1 MGAMGTQSTLLCIHR
16 DPGKLLH
23 LEENGYRLL
32 TATNGSEGLRLLMSR
47 TVDAVVIEY
56 HLGLLDGATVASEIK
71 QVRPQV
77 PIVMVCDNLE
87 LPDDALKSVD
97 AFVIRS
103 DGHPCGHHTFRAE
116 RGVGQ
121 SARWCCLRSGNEEF
135 FQPFG
140 PGPATQNNHLA
151 RQMILTG
158 NWGRAYEKPAKQSS
172 RRSQCLGIKAALK
185 KLVCGVVVGV
195 CASTLPT
202 RGTRLG

>member
-1 MGAMGTQSTLLCIHR
+1 MGTQSTLLCIHR

-56 HLGLLDGATVASEIK
+56 HMGLLD
-71 QVRPQV
+71 
-77 PIVMVCDNLE
+77 
-87 LPDDALKSVD
+87 
-97 AFVIRS
+97 
-103 DGHPCGHHTFRAE
+103 
-116 RGVGQ
+116 
-121 SARWCCLRSGNEEF
+121 
-135 FQPFG
+135 
-140 PGPATQNNHLA
+140 
-151 RQMILTG
+151 
-158 NWGRAYEKPAKQSS
+158 
-172 RRSQCLGIKAALK
+172 LGIKAALR

>member
-1 MGAMGTQSTLLCIHR
+1 MGAMGTQSTLLFIHR

-103 DGHPCGHHTFRAE
+103 DGHHFLVAIIHFVLSVEWDNQRDGAACAAATRSFFN
-116 RGVGQ
+116 
-121 SARWCCLRSGNEEF
+121 RSGLGR
-135 FQPFG
+135 PRK
-140 PGPATQNNHLA
+140 TTTSHA
-151 RQMILTG
+151 R
-158 NWGRAYEKPAKQSS
+158 
-172 RRSQCLGIKAALK
+172 
-185 KLVCGVVVGV
+185 
-195 CASTLPT
+195 
-202 RGTRLG
+202 

>member
-1 MGAMGTQSTLLCIHR
+1 MDGRNGNSEHITLLCIHR

-87 LPDDALKSVD
+87 LPDDALKSVA

-103 DGHPCGHHTFRAE
+103 DGHQFLVAII
-116 RGVGQ
+116 
-121 SARWCCLRSGNEEF
+121 
-135 FQPFG
+135 
-140 PGPATQNNHLA
+140 HL
-151 RQMILTG
+151 
-158 NWGRAYEKPAKQSS
+158 
-172 RRSQCLGIKAALK
+172 
-185 KLVCGVVVGV
+185 
-195 CASTLPT
+195 
-202 RGTRLG
+202 

>member
-56 HLGLLDGATVASEIK
+56 HL
-71 QVRPQV
+71 RPQV

-103 DGHPCGHHTFRAE
+103 DGHHFLVAIIHFVLSVEWDKQRDGAACAAATRSFFN
-116 RGVGQ
+116 
-121 SARWCCLRSGNEEF
+121 RSGLGR
-135 FQPFG
+135 PRK
-140 PGPATQNNHLA
+140 TTTSHA
-151 RQMILTG
+151 R
-158 NWGRAYEKPAKQSS
+158 
-172 RRSQCLGIKAALK
+172 
-185 KLVCGVVVGV
+185 
-195 CASTLPT
+195 
-202 RGTRLG
+202 